1 MIQKVIIKELPN
13 LVHPHIQSLEHV
25 IKLWIG
31 PNWELIGIFSTVFRR
46 EKARSSKNQIT
57 FLSSL

>member
-46 EKARSSKNQIT
+46 EKARSSKNQI
-57 FLSSL
+57 